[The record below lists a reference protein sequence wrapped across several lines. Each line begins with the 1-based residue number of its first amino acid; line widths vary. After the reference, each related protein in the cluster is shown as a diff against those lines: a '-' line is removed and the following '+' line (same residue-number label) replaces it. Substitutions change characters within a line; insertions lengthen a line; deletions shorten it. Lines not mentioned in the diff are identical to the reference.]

1 MTEASTRASLMR
13 VRLVTPA
20 KELNRKSR
28 ESVGV
33 RKRERWRRIRN
44 TVPENSV
51 SAATGEL
58 EGDIGVGGIEELSL
72 SPSSLKARPSVF

>member
-28 ESVGV
+28 ESAGV
-33 RKRERWRRIRN
+33 RKRKRWRRIRN
-44 TVPENSV
+44 AVPENRV
-51 SAATGEL
+51 SPAAGVL
-58 EGDIGVGGIEELSL
+58 E
-72 SPSSLKARPSVF
+72 

>member
-1 MTEASTRASLMR
+1 M
-13 VRLVTPA
+13 TPA